1 MMVDQEQHNSP
12 HEEHPSLSTS
22 MLYRVQQMQ
31 PDAWTCL
38 VETFGPI
45 VYHWCRQSGVRA
57 HDSSDLVQD
66 IFSSVARGI
75 GKFER
80 AKTSGSFRSWLA
92 TITRNRVRDY
102 FRRDVIKHP
111 IGTGGTNLLLQLNNV
126 PDDLEQTLSDIN
138 QDSLE
143 DRLPAQVLEKVRTEV
158 EPRTWQAFW
167 QTTVENRNPQQVA
180 EELQMKLAS
189 VYQARSRV
197 LRRLRARMDELP

>member
-1 MMVDQEQHNSP
+1 
-12 HEEHPSLSTS
+12 
-22 MLYRVQQMQ
+22 MLYQIQQMQ
-31 PDAWTCL
+31 PDAWTRL

-75 GKFER
+75 KNFER
-80 AKTSGSFRSWLA
+80 AKPSGSFRSWLA

-102 FRRDVIKHP
+102 FRRDVVKQP

-126 PDDLEQTLSDIN
+126 PEELEKTLSGIN
-138 QDSLE
+138 QDSLDE
-143 DRLPAQVLEKVRTEV
+143 RLPAQVLEKVRSEV

-167 QTTVENRNPQQVA
+167 QTTVENRDAQEVA
-180 EELQMKLAS
+180 EELEMKLAS